1 MKISLN
7 WLRDFIDISKL
18 PQKGEAE
25 ELDVLLTNT
34 GLEVEGIERHEKI
47 PGGLKGFVVAEVLTC
62 EKFEVKDKTLS
73 LTTVDA
79 GLSETLTIVCGAA
92 NVAAGQKVI
101 VATPGTTLFDAEGKA
116 LFTIEKRKVYGQPSE
131 GMICAE
137 DEIGIGT
144 SHDGILVLETDVA
157 NGTPAANYFNL
168 SADLVLEIGLT
179 PNRADAASHWGVARD
194 IKAVTGLP
202 IKLPSVDSL
211 VIAKT
216 NLPIEISI
224 QDKGCARF
232 CGVSMDGIQVKPS
245 PEWLQERLSAIGLR
259 PINNIVDITN
269 FICHGLGQPMHAYD
283 WHQIKDGKLE
293 VKTLAAGTVFKTLD
307 GVERKLNGEE
317 LMICDGSGA
326 IGLAGIMGGANSS
339 IQDSTTRIFLEV
351 AHFAPERIRKAAQFH
366 SLKTDASFRFERGT
380 DIEAKLFALKYA
392 AQLILELAGG
402 AITSNWVDHYPEKN
416 VAVQIPVTYE
426 RVHQLMGIT
435 LSETRIQEILV
446 ALDFEIT
453 NLNSKGLTAIAPA
466 YRVDVTR
473 EADLIEELLRIH
485 GLDNIPLSENLG
497 ANFISEFPLL
507 DKEKTQQQVGLSLAA
522 KGFHEIITNSLT
534 KSSHHEL
541 IQQDL
546 AFESVEILNRLS
558 EDLGVMR
565 QHSIFSGLEVLA
577 YNINRRQKDL
587 KLFEFG
593 KTYHKKGS
601 KYIEK
606 RHLSLYLTGL
616 QAGETWSISAKK
628 AEFHHLYST
637 VIALMQFMGVK
648 DFETSPLEGSS
659 IFAYGLRISVNKK
672 MCLELGLI
680 RPNLA
685 QKFDVKQEVFY
696 ADFDWDYWVKQEKV
710 DFVYQ
715 EISKF
720 PEVSRDL
727 SLVIN
732 KEVSYQAIQRI
743 AEQVEKNLLKS
754 VSVFDVYEG
763 KNLGEGKK
771 SYSVSFMLQD
781 ESQTLTDKV
790 IDATMDRLIQ
800 RFEKE
805 LGAVIRK

>member
-79 GLSETLTIVCGAA
+79 GLSEILTIVCGAA

-101 VATPGTTLFDAEGKA
+101 VATPGTTLFDTEGKA

-144 SHDGILVLETDVA
+144 SHDGILVLDTKLA
-157 NGTPAANYFNL
+157 NGTPAANFFNL

-202 IKLPSVDSL
+202 IQLPSVDSL
-211 VIAKT
+211 AIDQT
-216 NLPIEISI
+216 NLSIEINI

-283 WHQIKDGKLE
+283 WHQIKGGKLE
-293 VKTLAAGTVFKTLD
+293 VKTLAEGTVFKTLD

-326 IGLAGIMGGANSS
+326 IGIAGIMGGANSS
-339 IQDSTTRIFLEV
+339 IQDSTTRVFLEV

-392 AQLILELAGG
+392 AKLILELAGG
-402 AITSNWVDHYPEKN
+402 TINSEWLDHYPEKN
-416 VAVQIPVTYE
+416 VPVHIPVSYE
-426 RVHQLMGIT
+426 RVHQLMGIE
-435 LSETRIQEILV
+435 LAETRIQEILL

-507 DKEKTQQQVGLSLAA
+507 DKEKVQQQVGLSLAA

-541 IQQDL
+541 IQPDL

-616 QAGETWSISAKK
+616 QAGETWSTSAKK
-628 AEFHHLYST
+628 TEFHHLYST

-648 DFETSPLEGSS
+648 NFETSPLEGSS
-659 IFAYGLRISVNKK
+659 IFAYGLRVSVNKK

-680 RPNLA
+680 QPNLA
-685 QKFDVKQEVFY
+685 QKFDVKQEVYF

-720 PEVSRDL
+720 PEVRRDL

>member
-7 WLRDFIDISKL
+7 WLRDFIDITKL

-62 EKFEVKDKTLS
+62 EKFEVKEKTLS

-79 GLSETLTIVCGAA
+79 GLSEILTIVCGAS

-101 VATPGTTLFDAEGKA
+101 VATPGTTLYDSEGKA

-144 SHDGILVLETDVA
+144 SHDGILVVNTDLP
-157 NGTPAANYFNL
+157 NGTAAANYFNL

-202 IKLPSVDSL
+202 IQLPSVDSL
-211 VIAKT
+211 TIEQT
-216 NLPIEISI
+216 HFPIEINI

-232 CGVSMDGIQVKPS
+232 CGVSIDGIEIKPS
-245 PEWLQERLSAIGLR
+245 PEWLQERLNAIGLR

-283 WHQIKDGKLE
+283 WHQIKGSRLE
-293 VKTLAAGTVFKTLD
+293 VKTLAEGTFFKTLD

-339 IQDSTTRIFLEV
+339 IQDTTNRIFLEV

-392 AQLILELAGG
+392 TKLILELAGG
-402 AITSNWVDHYPEKN
+402 TITSEWIDHYPEKN
-416 VAVQIPVTYE
+416 VAIQIPVSYE
-426 RVHQLMGIT
+426 RVRQLMGVS
-435 LSETRIQEILV
+435 LSETRIQEILL
-446 ALDFEIT
+446 ALDFEIIDS
-453 NLNSKGLTAIAPA
+453 NPMGLTAIAPA

-507 DKEKTQQQVGLSLAA
+507 DKEKVQQQVGLSLAA
-522 KGFHEIITNSLT
+522 KGFYEIITNSLT

-546 AFESVEILNRLS
+546 TFESVEILNRLS

-616 QAGETWSISAKK
+616 QAGETWSTTAKK
-628 AEFHHLYST
+628 AEFHHLFST
-637 VIALMQFMGVK
+637 VIALMHFMGVK
-648 DFETSPLEGSS
+648 DFETFPLEGSS
-659 IFAYGLRISVNKK
+659 IFAYGLRVSVNKK

-685 QKFDVKQEVFY
+685 QKFDVKQEVFF
-696 ADFDWDYWVKQEKV
+696 ADFDWDFWVKQEKV
-710 DFVYQ
+710 DFVYK

-720 PEVSRDL
+720 PEVRRDL

-732 KEVSYQAIQRI
+732 KEISYQAIQRI
-743 AEQVEKNLLKS
+743 AEQVDKNLLKS

-781 ESQTLTDKV
+781 ENQTLTDKV
-790 IDATMDRLIQ
+790 IDTTMDRLIQ

>member
-7 WLRDFIDISKL
+7 WLGDFIDISKL

-79 GLSETLTIVCGAA
+79 GLAETLTIVCGAA

-101 VATPGTTLFDAEGKA
+101 VATPGTTLYDAEGKA

-144 SHDGILVLETDVA
+144 SHDGILVLATDLA
-157 NGTPAANYFNL
+157 NGTAAAIYFNL
-168 SADLVLEIGLT
+168 SVDLVLEIGLT

-202 IKLPSVDSL
+202 IQLPSVDSL
-211 VIAKT
+211 TISQT
-216 NLPIEISI
+216 NLPIEINI
-224 QDKGCARF
+224 QDQGCARF
-232 CGVSMDGIQVKPS
+232 CGVSIHGIQVKPS

-283 WHQIKDGKLE
+283 WHQINGGRLE

-392 AQLILELAGG
+392 TKLMLELAGG
-402 AITSNWVDHYPEKN
+402 TIASNWLDHYPEKN
-416 VAVQIPVTYE
+416 VAVQIPVSYA
-426 RVHQLMGIT
+426 RVRQLMGIE
-435 LSETRIQEILV
+435 LSENRIQEILL
-446 ALDFEIT
+446 ALDFKLMD
-453 NLNSKGLTAIAPA
+453 LNPAGFTAITPA

-522 KGFHEIITNSLT
+522 KGFNEIITNSLT

-546 AFESVEILNRLS
+546 TFESVDILNRLS

-593 KTYHKKGS
+593 KTYHKKAS

-616 QAGETWSISAKK
+616 QAGETWSTSAKK
-628 AEFHHLYST
+628 AEFHHLFST
-637 VIALMQFMGVK
+637 VIALMKFMGVK

-659 IFAYGLRISVNKK
+659 IFAYGLRITVNKK
-672 MCLELGLI
+672 MCLELGMI

-685 QKFDVKQEVFY
+685 QKFDVKQEVFF

-720 PEVSRDL
+720 PEVRRDL

-743 AEQVEKNLLKS
+743 SEQVEKSLLKS

-771 SYSVSFMLQD
+771 SYSISFMLQD
-781 ESQTLTDKV
+781 ENQTLTDKV

>member
-34 GLEVEGIERHEKI
+34 GLEVEGVERHEKI

-62 EKFEVKDKTLS
+62 EKFEVKDKILS

-79 GLSETLTIVCGAA
+79 GLAENLTIVCGAA

-101 VATPGTTLFDAEGKA
+101 VATPGTTLFDSEGKA

-144 SHDGILVLETDVA
+144 SHDGILVLTTDLP
-157 NGTPAANYFNL
+157 NGTAAANYFNL

-202 IKLPSVDSL
+202 IHLPMVDSL
-211 VIAKT
+211 TIGQT
-216 NLPIEISI
+216 NLPIEIII
-224 QDKGCARF
+224 QDQGCTRF
-232 CGVSMDGIQVKPS
+232 CGVSIDGIQIKPS
-245 PEWLQERLSAIGLR
+245 PEWLQDRLTAIGLR

-283 WHQIKDGKLE
+283 WRQITGGQLE
-293 VKTLAAGTVFKTLD
+293 VNTLAAGTIFKTLD

-351 AHFAPERIRKAAQFH
+351 AHFAPERIRKSAQFH
-366 SLKTDASFRFERGT
+366 GLKTDASFRFERGT

-392 AQLILELAGG
+392 TKLILELAGG
-402 AITSNWVDHYPEKN
+402 TIASDWLDYYPEKN
-416 VAVQIPVTYE
+416 VAAHIPVSYA
-426 RVHQLMGIT
+426 RIHQLMGIE
-435 LSETRIQEILV
+435 LNENRIQEILL
-446 ALDFEIT
+446 ALDFKLT
-453 NLNSKGLTAIAPA
+453 DLNSGGFTAIAPA

-485 GLDNIPLSENLG
+485 GLDHIPLSENLG

-507 DKEKTQQQVGLSLAA
+507 DKEKIQQQVGLSLAA

-534 KSSHHEL
+534 KSSHHDL

-546 AFESVEILNRLS
+546 TFESVDILNRLS

-565 QHSIFSGLEVLA
+565 QHVIFSGLEVLA

-606 RHLSLYLTGL
+606 RHLCLYQTGL
-616 QAGETWSISAKK
+616 QSGETWSVSAKK
-628 AEFHHLYST
+628 SEFHHLFST
-637 VIALMQFMGVK
+637 VIALMKFIGVK
-648 DFETSPLEGSS
+648 DFETYPLEGST

-672 MCLELGLI
+672 MCLELGMI
-680 RPNLA
+680 QPNLT
-685 QKFDVKQEVFY
+685 QKFDVKQEVFF
-696 ADFDWDYWVKQEKV
+696 ADFDWDYWVKQEKA

-720 PEVSRDL
+720 PEVRRDL

-732 KEVSYQAIQRI
+732 KEVSYQAIKRI

-754 VSVFDVYEG
+754 MSVFDVYEG

-771 SYSVSFMLQD
+771 SYSISFMLQD
-781 ESQTLTDKV
+781 ENQTLTDKV

>member
-1 MKISLN
+1 M
-7 WLRDFIDISKL
+7 
-18 PQKGEAE
+18 
-25 ELDVLLTNT
+25 
-34 GLEVEGIERHEKI
+34 
-47 PGGLKGFVVAEVLTC
+47 
-62 EKFEVKDKTLS
+62 
-73 LTTVDA
+73 
-79 GLSETLTIVCGAA
+79 
-92 NVAAGQKVI
+92 
-101 VATPGTTLFDAEGKA
+101 
-116 LFTIEKRKVYGQPSE
+116 
-131 GMICAE
+131 
-137 DEIGIGT
+137 
-144 SHDGILVLETDVA
+144 
-157 NGTPAANYFNL
+157 
-168 SADLVLEIGLT
+168 
-179 PNRADAASHWGVARD
+179 
-194 IKAVTGLP
+194 
-202 IKLPSVDSL
+202 
-211 VIAKT
+211 
-216 NLPIEISI
+216 
-224 QDKGCARF
+224 
-232 CGVSMDGIQVKPS
+232 
-245 PEWLQERLSAIGLR
+245 
-259 PINNIVDITN
+259 
-269 FICHGLGQPMHAYD
+269 
-283 WHQIKDGKLE
+283 
-293 VKTLAAGTVFKTLD
+293 
-307 GVERKLNGEE
+307 
-317 LMICDGSGA
+317 
-326 IGLAGIMGGANSS
+326 
-339 IQDSTTRIFLEV
+339 
-351 AHFAPERIRKAAQFH
+351 
-366 SLKTDASFRFERGT
+366 
-380 DIEAKLFALKYA
+380 
-392 AQLILELAGG
+392 
-402 AITSNWVDHYPEKN
+402 
-416 VAVQIPVTYE
+416 
-426 RVHQLMGIT
+426 
-435 LSETRIQEILV
+435 
-446 ALDFEIT
+446 
-453 NLNSKGLTAIAPA
+453 
-466 YRVDVTR
+466 TR

-606 RHLSLYLTGL
+606 RHFSLYLTGL

-628 AEFHHLYST
+628 AEFHHLFST
-637 VIALMQFMGVK
+637 VIALMKFMGVK
-648 DFETSPLEGSS
+648 DFETSPIEASS

-672 MCLELGLI
+672 MCVELGLI

-720 PEVSRDL
+720 PEVRRDL

-743 AEQVEKNLLKS
+743 AEQVEKSLLKS

-781 ESQTLTDKV
+781 EGQTLTDKA

>member
-18 PQKGEAE
+18 PQKGDAE

-34 GLEVEGIERHEKI
+34 GLEVESIERHEKI

-62 EKFEVKDKTLS
+62 EKFEVKDKVLS

-79 GLSETLTIVCGAA
+79 GLAEILTIVCGAA

-101 VATPGTTLFDAEGKA
+101 VATPGTTLYDSEGKA

-144 SHDGILVLETDVA
+144 SHDGILVIDTDLA
-157 NGTPAANYFNL
+157 NGTSAANYFNL

-194 IKAVTGLP
+194 LKAVTGLP
-202 IKLPSVDSL
+202 IELPSVDSL
-211 VIAKT
+211 TIAQT

-232 CGVSMDGIQVKPS
+232 CGVSIDGIRVKPS
-245 PEWLQERLSAIGLR
+245 PEWLQERLTAIGLR

-283 WHQIKDGKLE
+283 WHQINGRLLE
-293 VKTLAAGTVFKTLD
+293 VKTLASGTIFKTLD

-366 SLKTDASFRFERGT
+366 GLKTDASFRFERGT
-380 DIEAKLFALKYA
+380 DVEAKFFALKYA
-392 AQLILELAGG
+392 TKLILELAGG
-402 AITSNWVDHYPEKN
+402 SISANWVDHYPEKN
-416 VAVQIPVTYE
+416 VPVQIPVSYK
-426 RVHQLMGIT
+426 RIHQLMGIE
-435 LSETRIQEILV
+435 LSEKRVQEILL
-446 ALDFEIT
+446 ALDFT
-453 NLNSKGLTAIAPA
+453 LMDLNPEGFTAIAPA

-497 ANFISEFPLL
+497 ASFISEFPLL

-546 AFESVEILNRLS
+546 TFESVEILNRLS

-593 KTYHKKGS
+593 KTYHKKAS

-616 QAGETWSISAKK
+616 QAGETWSTSSKK
-628 AEFHHLYST
+628 SEFHHLFST
-637 VIALMQFMGVK
+637 VIALMKFMGVK

-659 IFAYGLRISVNKK
+659 IFAYGLRITVNKK
-672 MCLELGLI
+672 MCLELGMI
-680 RPNLA
+680 QPNLA
-685 QKFDVKQEVFY
+685 QKFDVKQEVYF

-720 PEVSRDL
+720 PEVRRDL

-732 KEVSYQAIQRI
+732 KEISYQAIQRI
-743 AEQVEKNLLKS
+743 SEQVERSLLKS

-771 SYSVSFMLQD
+771 SYSISFMLQD

-790 IDATMDRLIQ
+790 IDAVMDRLIQ
-800 RFEKE
+800 RFERE

>member
-1 MKISLN
+1 
-7 WLRDFIDISKL
+7 
-18 PQKGEAE
+18 
-25 ELDVLLTNT
+25 
-34 GLEVEGIERHEKI
+34 
-47 PGGLKGFVVAEVLTC
+47 
-62 EKFEVKDKTLS
+62 
-73 LTTVDA
+73 
-79 GLSETLTIVCGAA
+79 
-92 NVAAGQKVI
+92 
-101 VATPGTTLFDAEGKA
+101 
-116 LFTIEKRKVYGQPSE
+116 
-131 GMICAE
+131 
-137 DEIGIGT
+137 
-144 SHDGILVLETDVA
+144 
-157 NGTPAANYFNL
+157 
-168 SADLVLEIGLT
+168 
-179 PNRADAASHWGVARD
+179 
-194 IKAVTGLP
+194 
-202 IKLPSVDSL
+202 
-211 VIAKT
+211 
-216 NLPIEISI
+216 
-224 QDKGCARF
+224 
-232 CGVSMDGIQVKPS
+232 
-245 PEWLQERLSAIGLR
+245 
-259 PINNIVDITN
+259 
-269 FICHGLGQPMHAYD
+269 MHAYD
-283 WHQIKDGKLE
+283 WHQIKGGRLE
-293 VKTLAAGTVFKTLD
+293 VKTLAEGTVFKTLD

-351 AHFAPERIRKAAQFH
+351 AHFAPERIRKAAQVH

-392 AQLILELAGG
+392 TKLILELAGG
-402 AITSNWVDHYPEKN
+402 TISSEWLDHYPEKN
-416 VAVQIPVTYE
+416 VAVEIPVRYD
-426 RVHQLMGIT
+426 RVRQLMGVS
-435 LSETRIQEILV
+435 LSEIQIQEILL
-446 ALDFEIT
+446 ALDFELT
-453 NLNSKGLTAIAPA
+453 NLSPVGLTAIAPA

-507 DKEKTQQQVGLSLAA
+507 DKEKVQQQVGLSLAA

-616 QAGETWSISAKK
+616 QAGETWSTSAKK
-628 AEFHHLYST
+628 AEFHHLFST
-637 VIALMQFMGVK
+637 AIALMQLMGIK
-648 DFETSPLEGSS
+648 DFETSPLEDSS

-680 RPNLA
+680 KPTLA
-685 QKFDVKQEVFY
+685 QKFDVKQEVFF
-696 ADFDWDYWVKQEKV
+696 ADFDWDFWVKQEKV
-710 DFVYQ
+710 DFAYQ

-720 PEVSRDL
+720 PEVRRDL

-732 KEVSYQAIQRI
+732 KEISYQAIQRI

-781 ESQTLTDKV
+781 ENQTLTDKV
-790 IDATMDRLIQ
+790 IDSTMDRLIQ

>member
-211 VIAKT
+211 AIAQT
-216 NLPIEISI
+216 NLPIEINI

-283 WHQIKDGKLE
+283 WHQIKGGRLE
-293 VKTLAAGTVFKTLD
+293 VKTLAEGTVFKTLD

-351 AHFAPERIRKAAQFH
+351 AHFAPERIRKSAQFH

-402 AITSNWVDHYPEKN
+402 AITSNWVNHYPEKN

-659 IFAYGLRISVNKK
+659 IFAYGLRVSVNKK

-685 QKFDVKQEVFY
+685 QKFDVKQEVFF

-720 PEVSRDL
+720 PEVRRDL

>member
-18 PQKGEAE
+18 PQKGDAE

-34 GLEVEGIERHEKI
+34 GLEVESIERHEKI

-62 EKFEVKDKTLS
+62 EKFEVKDKVLR

-79 GLSETLTIVCGAA
+79 GLAEILTIVCGAA

-101 VATPGTTLFDAEGKA
+101 VATPGTTLYDSDGKA

-144 SHDGILVLETDVA
+144 SHDGILVIDTDLA
-157 NGTPAANYFNL
+157 NGTSAANYFNL

-194 IKAVTGLP
+194 LKAVTGLP
-202 IKLPSVDSL
+202 IELPSVDSL
-211 VIAKT
+211 TIAQT

-232 CGVSMDGIQVKPS
+232 CGVSIDGIRVKPS
-245 PEWLQERLSAIGLR
+245 PEWLQERLTAIGLR

-283 WHQIKDGKLE
+283 WHQINGRLLE
-293 VKTLAAGTVFKTLD
+293 VKTLASGTIFKTLD

-366 SLKTDASFRFERGT
+366 GLKTDASFRFERGT
-380 DIEAKLFALKYA
+380 DVEAKFFALKYA
-392 AQLILELAGG
+392 TKLILELAGG
-402 AITSNWVDHYPEKN
+402 SISANWVDHYPEKN
-416 VAVQIPVTYE
+416 VPVQIPVSYK
-426 RVHQLMGIT
+426 RIHQLMGIE
-435 LSETRIQEILV
+435 LSEKRVQEILL
-446 ALDFEIT
+446 ALDFKLID
-453 NLNSKGLTAIAPA
+453 LNSEGFTAIAPA

-497 ANFISEFPLL
+497 ASFISEFPLL

-546 AFESVEILNRLS
+546 TFESVEILNRLS

-593 KTYHKKGS
+593 KTYHKKAS

-616 QAGETWSISAKK
+616 QAGETWSTSAKK
-628 AEFHHLYST
+628 SEFHHLFST
-637 VIALMQFMGVK
+637 VISLMKFMGVK

-659 IFAYGLRISVNKK
+659 IFAYGLRITVNKK
-672 MCLELGLI
+672 MCLELGMI
-680 RPNLA
+680 QPNLA
-685 QKFDVKQEVFY
+685 QKFDVKQEVYF

-720 PEVSRDL
+720 PEVRRDL

-732 KEVSYQAIQRI
+732 KEISYQAIQRI
-743 AEQVEKNLLKS
+743 SEQVERSLLKS
-754 VSVFDVYEG
+754 VSVFDIYEG

-771 SYSVSFMLQD
+771 SYSISFMLQD

-790 IDATMDRLIQ
+790 IDAVMDRLIQ
-800 RFEKE
+800 QFERE

>member
-18 PQKGEAE
+18 PQKGDAE

-34 GLEVEGIERHEKI
+34 GLEVESIERHEKI

-62 EKFEVKDKTLS
+62 EKFEVKDKVLS

-79 GLSETLTIVCGAA
+79 GLAEILTIVCGAA

-101 VATPGTTLFDAEGKA
+101 VATPGTTLYDSDGKA

-144 SHDGILVLETDVA
+144 SHDGILVIDTDLA
-157 NGTPAANYFNL
+157 NGTSAANYFNL

-194 IKAVTGLP
+194 LKAVTGLP
-202 IKLPSVDSL
+202 IELPSVDSL
-211 VIAKT
+211 TIAQT

-232 CGVSMDGIQVKPS
+232 CGVSIDGIRVKPS
-245 PEWLQERLSAIGLR
+245 PEWLQERLTSIGLR

-283 WHQIKDGKLE
+283 WHQINGRLLE
-293 VKTLAAGTVFKTLD
+293 VKTLASGTIFKTLD

-366 SLKTDASFRFERGT
+366 GLKTDASFRFERGT
-380 DIEAKLFALKYA
+380 DIEAKFFALKYA
-392 AQLILELAGG
+392 TKLILELAGG
-402 AITSNWVDHYPEKN
+402 SISANWVDHYPEKN
-416 VAVQIPVTYE
+416 VPVQIPVSYK
-426 RVHQLMGIT
+426 RIHQLMGID
-435 LSETRIQEILV
+435 LSEKRVQEILL
-446 ALDFEIT
+446 ALDFKLMD
-453 NLNSKGLTAIAPA
+453 LNPEGFTAIAPA

-485 GLDNIPLSENLG
+485 GLDNILLSENLG
-497 ANFISEFPLL
+497 ASFISEFPLL

-546 AFESVEILNRLS
+546 TFESVEILNRLS

-593 KTYHKKGS
+593 KTYHKKAS

-616 QAGETWSISAKK
+616 QAGETWSTSAKK
-628 AEFHHLYST
+628 SEFHHLFST
-637 VIALMQFMGVK
+637 VISLMKFMGVK

-659 IFAYGLRISVNKK
+659 IFAYGLRITVNKK
-672 MCLELGLI
+672 MCLELGMI
-680 RPNLA
+680 QPNLA
-685 QKFDVKQEVFY
+685 QKFDVKQEVYF

-720 PEVSRDL
+720 PEVRRDL

-732 KEVSYQAIQRI
+732 KEISYQAIQRI
-743 AEQVEKNLLKS
+743 SEQVERSLLKS

-771 SYSVSFMLQD
+771 SYSISFMLQD

-790 IDATMDRLIQ
+790 IDAVMDRLIQ
-800 RFEKE
+800 QFERE

>member
-62 EKFEVKDKTLS
+62 EKFEVKDKILS

-79 GLSETLTIVCGAA
+79 GLSEILTIVCGAA

-144 SHDGILVLETDVA
+144 SHDGILVLDTKLA
-157 NGTPAANYFNL
+157 NGTPAANFFNL

-211 VIAKT
+211 VIAQT

-293 VKTLAAGTVFKTLD
+293 VKTLAEGTIFKTLD

-416 VAVQIPVTYE
+416 VAVHIPVSYE
-426 RVHQLMGIT
+426 RVHQLMGIE
-435 LSETRIQEILV
+435 LAETRIQEILV

-453 NLNSKGLTAIAPA
+453 NLNTKGLTAIAPA

-507 DKEKTQQQVGLSLAA
+507 EKEKIQQQVGLSLAA

-541 IQQDL
+541 IQPDL

-616 QAGETWSISAKK
+616 QAGETWSTSAKK

-648 DFETSPLEGSS
+648 EFETSPLEGSS
-659 IFAYGLRISVNKK
+659 IFAYGLRVSVNKK

-685 QKFDVKQEVFY
+685 QKFDVKQEVFF

-720 PEVSRDL
+720 PEVRRDL

-732 KEVSYQAIQRI
+732 KEVSYQAIERI

>member
-1 MKISLN
+1 
-7 WLRDFIDISKL
+7 
-18 PQKGEAE
+18 
-25 ELDVLLTNT
+25 
-34 GLEVEGIERHEKI
+34 
-47 PGGLKGFVVAEVLTC
+47 
-62 EKFEVKDKTLS
+62 
-73 LTTVDA
+73 
-79 GLSETLTIVCGAA
+79 
-92 NVAAGQKVI
+92 
-101 VATPGTTLFDAEGKA
+101 
-116 LFTIEKRKVYGQPSE
+116 
-131 GMICAE
+131 
-137 DEIGIGT
+137 
-144 SHDGILVLETDVA
+144 
-157 NGTPAANYFNL
+157 
-168 SADLVLEIGLT
+168 
-179 PNRADAASHWGVARD
+179 
-194 IKAVTGLP
+194 
-202 IKLPSVDSL
+202 
-211 VIAKT
+211 
-216 NLPIEISI
+216 
-224 QDKGCARF
+224 
-232 CGVSMDGIQVKPS
+232 
-245 PEWLQERLSAIGLR
+245 
-259 PINNIVDITN
+259 
-269 FICHGLGQPMHAYD
+269 
-283 WHQIKDGKLE
+283 
-293 VKTLAAGTVFKTLD
+293 
-307 GVERKLNGEE
+307 
-317 LMICDGSGA
+317 
-326 IGLAGIMGGANSS
+326 MGGENSS

-392 AQLILELAGG
+392 AKLILELAGG
-402 AITSNWVDHYPEKN
+402 TITSNWVDHYPEKN
-416 VAVQIPVTYE
+416 VPVHIPVSYE
-426 RVHQLMGIT
+426 RVHQLMGIE
-435 LSETRIQEILV
+435 LAETRIQEILL

-507 DKEKTQQQVGLSLAA
+507 DKEKVQQQVGLSLAA

-541 IQQDL
+541 IQPDL

-616 QAGETWSISAKK
+616 QAGETWSTSAKK
-628 AEFHHLYST
+628 TEFHHLYST

-648 DFETSPLEGSS
+648 NFETSPLEGSS
-659 IFAYGLRISVNKK
+659 IFAYGLRVSVNKK

-680 RPNLA
+680 QPNLA
-685 QKFDVKQEVFY
+685 QKFDVKQEVYF

-720 PEVSRDL
+720 PEVRRDL

-781 ESQTLTDKV
+781 ENQTLTDKV

>member
-62 EKFEVKDKTLS
+62 EKFEVKEKTLS

-79 GLSETLTIVCGAA
+79 GLSEILTIVCGAA

-144 SHDGILVLETDVA
+144 SHDGILVLDTKLA
-157 NGTPAANYFNL
+157 NGTPAANFFNL

-211 VIAKT
+211 AIAQT
-216 NLPIEISI
+216 NLPIDISI

-283 WHQIKDGKLE
+283 WHQIKGGRLE
-293 VKTLAAGTVFKTLD
+293 VKTLDEGTVFKTLD

-351 AHFAPERIRKAAQFH
+351 AHFAPERVRKSAQFH

-380 DIEAKLFALKYA
+380 DIEAKLFALRYA

-416 VAVQIPVTYE
+416 VAVQIPVSYE
-426 RVHQLMGIT
+426 RVHQLMGIE
-435 LSETRIQEILV
+435 LAENRIQEILV

-453 NLNSKGLTAIAPA
+453 NLNPKGLTAIAPA

-507 DKEKTQQQVGLSLAA
+507 DKEKTQQQVGLSLSA

-616 QAGETWSISAKK
+616 QAGETWSSSAKK

-659 IFAYGLRISVNKK
+659 IFAYGLRVSVNKK

-685 QKFDVKQEVFY
+685 QKFDVKQEVFF

-720 PEVSRDL
+720 PEVRRDL

-732 KEVSYQAIQRI
+732 KEVSYQAIERI

-781 ESQTLTDKV
+781 ESQTLTDKD

>member
-7 WLRDFIDISKL
+7 WLLDFIDISKL

-62 EKFEVKDKTLS
+62 EKFEVKDKLLS

-79 GLSETLTIVCGAA
+79 GLAENLTIVCGAD

-101 VATPGTTLFDAEGKA
+101 VATPGTTLYDSEGKA

-144 SHDGILVLETDVA
+144 SHDGILILNTDLQ
-157 NGTPAANYFNL
+157 NGTPAAVHFNL

-202 IKLPSVDSL
+202 IQLPSVDSL
-211 VIAKT
+211 MIGQT

-224 QDKGCARF
+224 QDHGCARF
-232 CGVSMDGIQVKPS
+232 CGVSIDGVQVKPS
-245 PEWLQERLSAIGLR
+245 PEWLQERLRAIGLR

-283 WHQIKDGKLE
+283 WHQINGGRLD
-293 VKTLAAGTVFKTLD
+293 VKTLAVGTIFKTLD
-307 GVERKLNGEE
+307 GVDRKLNGEE

-339 IQDSTTRIFLEV
+339 IQDSTTRVFLEV

-380 DIEAKLFALKYA
+380 DIEAKSFALKYA
-392 AQLILELAGG
+392 TKLILELAGG
-402 AITSNWVDHYPEKN
+402 TITSDWLDHYPVKN
-416 VAVQIPVTYE
+416 TPVHISVTYK
-426 RVHQLMGIT
+426 RIHQLMGIE
-435 LSETRIQEILV
+435 LNENRIQEILT
-446 ALDFEIT
+446 ALDFELT
-453 NLNSKGLTAIAPA
+453 DLNSGGFTAIAPA

-473 EADLIEELLRIH
+473 EADLIEEILRIH

-497 ANFISEFPLL
+497 AHFISDFPLL
-507 DKEKTQQQVGLSLAA
+507 DKEKIQQQVGLSLAA

-541 IQQDL
+541 IQHDL
-546 AFESVEILNRLS
+546 AFESVDILNRLS

-565 QHSIFSGLEVLA
+565 QHLLFSGLEVLA
-577 YNINRRQKDL
+577 YNINRRQKDV

-606 RHLSLYLTGL
+606 RHLCLYLTGL

-628 AEFHHLYST
+628 SEFHHLFST
-637 VIALMQFMGVK
+637 VIALMKFIGVK
-648 DFETSPLEGSS
+648 DFETTPLEGSS
-659 IFAYGLRISVNKK
+659 IFAYGLRVSVNKK
-672 MCLELGLI
+672 TCLELGLI

-685 QKFDVKQEVFY
+685 QKLDVKQEVFF
-696 ADFDWDYWVKQEKV
+696 ADFDWDYWLKQEKV

-720 PEVSRDL
+720 PEVRRDL

-743 AEQVEKNLLKS
+743 SEQVERNLLKS

-771 SYSVSFMLQD
+771 SYSISFMLQD
-781 ESQTLTDKV
+781 ENQTLTDKV